1 VRQQFYDRAGYPGM
15 YTTLRH
21 VRCLF
26 YKSILCFSCYFIVII
41 QNISCAHFS
50 GVIGAIDGCHIDV
63 LAPAND
69 QDSYTDRKM
78 NHSIIL
84 QGGFL
89 SRNRLSADSE
99 IEAILNE

>member
-1 VRQQFYDRAGYPGM
+1 V
-15 YTTLRH
+15 
-21 VRCLF
+21 
-26 YKSILCFSCYFIVII
+26 FSCYFIIII
-41 QNISCAHFS
+41 QNILCVHFS

-69 QDSYTDRKM
+69 QDSHTDRKM

-89 SRNRLSADSE
+89 S
-99 IEAILNE
+99 